1 MFRLLE
7 RWASLEPQW
16 CRLEEERISFGPKKD
31 DDWIEWDWEFVPWR
45 EAGSLQMAV
54 IDAIASRDWAWQRHA
69 DGTVTV
75 GHPNALH
82 SIVIAGEDFTT
93 DLLNAYVQ
101 RLEMEYHLLTKENEA
116 LS

>member
-16 CRLEEERISFGPKKD
+16 CRLEHDRISFGPKKD

-45 EAGSLQMAV
+45 ETGSLLMAV
-54 IDAIASRDWAWQRHA
+54 MKAIATRGWTWQRHP

-82 SIVIAGEDFTT
+82 SIVIGGESFAA

-101 RLEMEYHLLTKENEA
+101 RLEMETYLLANDEA

>member
-7 RWASLEPQW
+7 RWATLEPQW
-16 CRLEEERISFGPKKD
+16 CRLEEDRISFGPKKD

-45 EAGSLQMAV
+45 EAGSLQKIVMN
-54 IDAIASRDWAWQRHA
+54 AIEARNWSWQRYG

-75 GHPNALH
+75 GQSKALH
-82 SIVIAGEDFTT
+82 SIVISGNNFTT

-101 RLEMEYHLLTKENEA
+101 RLEMEMHLLSNAEA